1 MSWFVKYVSTY
12 RKYEATKKGDK
23 LYAMLKS
30 LEHAEL
36 SDEAAHIIGV
46 RLTVAVGRLNLETLG
61 KMWIVSVDRNKDDI
75 YITVYP
81 EGKVDDYVCTVSI
94 VRIESNMYVDDVNEV
109 FTIEEEGGEA

>member
-12 RKYEATKKGDK
+12 RKYGETKKGKK

-36 SDEAAHIIGV
+36 SDEAARFIGA
-46 RLTVAVGRLNLETLG
+46 RLTVAVGSLNLETLG
-61 KMWIVSVDRNKDDI
+61 KMWIVAVDRNKDDI

-81 EGKVDDYVCTVSI
+81 EGKVDDYVCTISI
-94 VRIESNMYVDDVNEV
+94 VRIERNMYVDDVNEV
-109 FTIEEEGGEA
+109 FTIEEKGGES